1 MSTRSTILTGQARA
15 AAAADCRKYYE
26 AGNSIRD
33 VARRFGYSFG
43 KAHTLL
49 REAGTEF
56 RGRDGQPR
64 KAAS

>member
-1 MSTRSTILTGQARA
+1 MSTILTGHARE
-15 AAAADCRKYYE
+15 AAAADCRELYD
-26 AGNSIRD
+26 AGSSIRD

-64 KAAS
+64 KAES